1 MWHSFP
7 ACPRP
12 VELPDGSAPHLDS
25 GRMEAPQTR
34 WLTGDQQRAWRAF
47 IVGSTLLTDTL
58 DRELRQAHDISLGE
72 YEILV
77 RLSESPTR
85 TLRMAKIAESMR
97 HSRSR
102 VTHTVSRMEKDGL
115 IRRLAAA
122 DDKRGVDAVM
132 TDKGWELL
140 KAAAHTHVT
149 GVRAH
154 FVDLAEQG
162 DYAALGRVMNAVS

>member
-1 MWHSFP
+1 MSSS
-7 ACPRP
+7 
-12 VELPDGSAPHLDS
+12 E
-25 GRMEAPQTR
+25 TR
-34 WLTGDQQRAWRAF
+34 WLAADQQQAWRAF
-47 IVGSTLLTDTL
+47 IVGSTLLMDTL
-58 DRELRQAHDISLGE
+58 DRELRLAHNISLGE

-77 RLSESPTR
+77 RLSESPDR

-115 IRRLAAA
+115 IRREAATG
-122 DDKRGVDAVM
+122 DKRGVDAVM

-140 KAAAHTHVT
+140 RIAANTHVT

-154 FVDLAEQG
+154 FVDLASTE
-162 DYAALGRVMNAVS
+162 DFDALGRVMNAVSDQLVAENPTFEDIR